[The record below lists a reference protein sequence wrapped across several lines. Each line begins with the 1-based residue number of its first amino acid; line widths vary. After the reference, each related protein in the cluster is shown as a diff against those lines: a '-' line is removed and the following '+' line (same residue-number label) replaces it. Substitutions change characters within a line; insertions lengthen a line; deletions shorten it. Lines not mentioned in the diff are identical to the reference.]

1 MSVRLLSDDLNI
13 MSAAPQPL
21 DPSRRERAL
30 DRLFEHC
37 ELAGRR
43 AAFIEERRVAVRA
56 RLEQELGPEL
66 TGKLL
71 GGLTTPSMPAF

>member
-1 MSVRLLSDDLNI
+1 
-13 MSAAPQPL
+13 MSAAPQPR
-21 DPSRRERAL
+21 DPARRERAL

-56 RLEQELGPEL
+56 RLEEELGPEL

-71 GGLTTPSMPAF
+71 ATLTSPFTLAL

>member
-1 MSVRLLSDDLNI
+1 MSDDLKD
-13 MSAAPQPL
+13 MSAAPQPF
-21 DPSRRERAL
+21 DPARIERAL

-43 AAFIEERRVAVRA
+43 KALIEERRVAVRA

-66 TGKLL
+66 TRTLL
-71 GGLTTPSMPAF
+71 TGLTIASTA